1 MKSSPSSLDRSSD
14 SRFVTEIDRAPFKQ
28 FSAWAFN
35 SPRSISSVSSF
46 LLKIMNDGGP
56 RYAGRGHPNNRGR
69 SPRSADN
76 FTYRP
81 RHAGGEGPSVAGS
94 YNPGRGAFRER
105 SSHQMPSRNFRKPV
119 GQKQAS
125 SSEQWQWRPLNSG
138 KDASPG
144 AIDLQLEHSSTDD
157 MSNTSRQLLGSIA
170 SNSDSNQMSNTSE
183 QLLGS
188 IASNPDSMKISP
200 SSAQNVSESLHS
212 AVERIQI
219 QEPIAVG
226 GSCSDSF
233 PYDNCNR
240 SDAVGQELKVQLT
253 LESCAKDE
261 SSTIKLRESTNVS
274 DTTDS
279 KDKKPSV
286 NLDPFDICPPKSGG
300 IMLNPSLLV
309 KNREKRNEIKRA
321 MEGNSGIVLRPGMV
335 HLKSGISLR
344 DQVKIVKRCRDLG
357 IGAGGFYQPGYR
369 EGGKLHLKMMCLGK
383 NWDPDSSTYGDVRP
397 FDDTKPPN
405 LPDEFYQLVEKAIK
419 DSYAI
424 MGKDSTIK
432 YPERVLPW
440 MKPNICIVN
449 FYSQNGRLGLHQ
461 DRDESQASLEKGLP
475 VVSFSI
481 GDSAEFLFGDHSDID
496 QAEKVTLQ
504 SGDILIFG
512 GKSRHVF
519 HGVTAIHPNTAP
531 KALLEA
537 TNLLPGRLNLTFRQY

>member
-1 MKSSPSSLDRSSD
+1 
-14 SRFVTEIDRAPFKQ
+14 
-28 FSAWAFN
+28 
-35 SPRSISSVSSF
+35 
-46 LLKIMNDGGP
+46 MNDGGP

-81 RHAGGEGPSVAGS
+81 RHAGGEGSSVAGS
-94 YNPGRGAFRER
+94 SNPGSGAFRGR
-105 SSHQMPSRNFRKPV
+105 SSHQMSSRNFRKPV

-125 SSEQWQWRPLNSG
+125 SSEQWQWRPLNSR

-144 AIDLQLEHSSTDD
+144 AVDLHLQHNSTDD
-157 MSNTSRQLLGSIA
+157 MSNTNKQLLGSIA
-170 SNSDSNQMSNTSE
+170 SNSDSNQISNTSE
-183 QLLGS
+183 QRLGP
-188 IASNPDSMKISP
+188 IASNSDCIELLS
-200 SSAQNVSESLHS
+200 SSAQNVSKSLHS

-219 QEPIAVG
+219 QGPTAVCG
-226 GSCSDSF
+226 NCSDSF
-233 PYDNCNR
+233 PYDNRNG
-240 SDAVGQELKVQLT
+240 SDVVGQELKVQPT
-253 LESCAKDE
+253 LESCAKDK
-261 SSTIKLRESTNVS
+261 SSTIKLGESNNVFNS
-274 DTTDS
+274 MDS

-286 NLDPFDICPPKSGG
+286 DLDTFDICPPKTGG
-300 IMLNPSLLV
+300 VTLNPSLLAM
-309 KNREKRNEIKRA
+309 NREKRNEMKRA
-321 MEGNSGIVLRPGMV
+321 MDGNNGIVLRPGMV
-335 HLKSGISLR
+335 HLKGSISLR
-344 DQVKIVKRCRDLG
+344 DQAKIVKKCRDLG

-424 MGKDSTIK
+424 IAKDSTIK
-432 YPERVLPW
+432 NPERVLPW

-461 DRDESQASLEKGLP
+461 DRDESQESLDKGLP
-475 VVSFSI
+475 VISFSI
-481 GDSAEFLFGDHSDID
+481 GDSAEFLFGDRSDVD
-496 QAEKVTLQ
+496 QAEKVTLE

-519 HGVTAIHPNTAP
+519 HGVTAIHSKTAP

-537 TNLLPGRLNLTFRQY
+537 TNLRPGRLNLTFRQY